1 MDLNKFMQAFGLL
14 FVAIGTVVGLG
25 FAVSGVVA
33 GMGSLVFM
41 GVCFLVL
48 FCGIGGFFAWTGI
61 NNMNRERKIN
71 EKGYAV
77 MGKIFDYVPDNQMTL
92 NGQPTLSLIVR
103 YKEDGIIKQA
113 VVRTGQVDTAAFPR
127 GATVTI
133 SLFEGE
139 AALVPGS
146 VSDVRLP
153 DEENLLNPDI
163 DPEKIHSSIGADGPR
178 RDVGDLPLLRQES
191 KGRRKRICPISQLNE
206 KESYSMPA
214 VRLFFVSLWTR
225 EEVRCHSFE
234 LAAI

>member
-61 NNMNRERKIN
+61 SNMNRERKIN

-103 YKEDGIIKQA
+103 YKEDGFIRQA
-113 VVRTGQVDTAAFPR
+113 VVRTGQGKPR
-127 GATVTI
+127 WYPEVYQMSGFRMRRIFLTRI
-133 SLFEGE
+133 LIRRRSILRSELH
-139 AALVPGS
+139 AL
-146 VSDVRLP
+146 
-153 DEENLLNPDI
+153 
-163 DPEKIHSSIGADGPR
+163 
-178 RDVGDLPLLRQES
+178 
-191 KGRRKRICPISQLNE
+191 
-206 KESYSMPA
+206 PA
-214 VRLFFVSLWTR
+214 
-225 EEVRCHSFE
+225 ERC
-234 LAAI
+234 

>member
-153 DEENLLNPDI
+153 DEETFFDRSFMPFLRSD
-163 DPEKIHSSIGADGPR
+163 ADGPR

-214 VRLFFVSLWTR
+214 VRLFFCFIMDARRSAVSL
-225 EEVRCHSFE
+225 V
-234 LAAI
+234 

>member
-133 SLFEGE
+133 SLFDGE

-163 DPEKIHSSIGADGPR
+163 DPEKIHSSIGASCPACGANLMVPIGMS
-178 RDVGDLPLLRQES
+178 VVCPYC
-191 KGRRKRICPISQLNE
+191 GRK
-206 KESYSMPA
+206 
-214 VRLFFVSLWTR
+214 VRADKAGNVQ
-225 EEVRCHSFE
+225 
-234 LAAI
+234 

>member
-1 MDLNKFMQAFGLL
+1 MDVNKFMQAFGLL

-71 EKGYAV
+71 EQGYAV

-103 YKEDGIIKQA
+103 YKDDGFIRQA

-133 SLFEGE
+133 SLFDGE

-163 DPEKIHSSIGADGPR
+163 DPERIHSSIGASCPACGANLMVPIGMS
-178 RDVGDLPLLRQES
+178 VVCPYC
-191 KGRRKRICPISQLNE
+191 GRK
-206 KESYSMPA
+206 
-214 VRLFFVSLWTR
+214 VRADKAGNVQ
-225 EEVRCHSFE
+225 
-234 LAAI
+234 